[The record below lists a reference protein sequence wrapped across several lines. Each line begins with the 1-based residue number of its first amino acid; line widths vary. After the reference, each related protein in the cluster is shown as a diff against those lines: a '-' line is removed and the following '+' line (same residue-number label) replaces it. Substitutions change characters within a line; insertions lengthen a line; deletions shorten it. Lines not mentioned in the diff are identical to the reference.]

1 MDLGKLAEKAKGLID
16 RRGGMASVKED
27 ATELKDVAGKDESP
41 MDKATD
47 AGEALK
53 DPGAPGDDAPSA

>member
-16 RRGGMASVKED
+16 RRGGMQSVKED
-27 ATELKDVAGKDESP
+27 AMEVKDIAGKDESLT
-41 MDKATD
+41 DKAQD
-47 AGEALK
+47 VGEALK